1 MGMQP
6 VVINPQAPAYAYGR
20 PATLPM
26 ASVYGPSQSSLGM
39 TQLPSMPRP
48 PYLQQAATVTSPVEH
63 DLPTPDQLLRQT
75 VPMRTTT
82 YVIPGVFGNGSAES
96 ALPTPCQAAPS
107 LCAPTQRVYQ
117 TASSFPVNS
126 LDPSAT
132 VPPPYL
138 LAPWLYGLHP
148 SSIQQPAPV
157 RMMPWPMQAQAQAPV
172 QQPQPQAMPPQQPPM
187 MPPQQPPQTPPAAE
201 NKGPTTPLDDGALND
216 HQIRSLNERLNSETE
231 DTRADAA
238 MELFKILDQDP
249 TLSKR
254 EPYSRYVNAFME
266 KILKDPSAVVRSAGE
281 LALQT
286 GRVQQ
291 PSEEVMSLLK
301 DLSNRP
307 TGLSGESG
315 IISSLL
321 GSMRNQTLGQGFDK
335 TPGAMTID
343 PVTRARSVPAAE
355 PAQPPAEAVA
365 SSASPMM
372 PQAQSFMPQ
381 PATQAPL
388 QMPQVP
394 SPMPPVPVHAG
405 MGGGYSPPVTGNG
418 QQFNYVSASPSPM
431 ALMSQGGQNPALG
444 QRLNL
449 QEGYR

>member
-6 VVINPQAPAYAYGR
+6 AVINSQAPTYDYGR
-20 PATLPM
+20 PAAWLNTGPTAGL
-26 ASVYGPSQSSLGM
+26 YGQSQPGLGM

-48 PYLQQAATVTSPVEH
+48 PYLQNTGAMASPVAN
-63 DLPTPDQLLRQT
+63 DLPTPDQLLGRT

-82 YVIPGVFGNGSAES
+82 YVIPGVFGNGAAEQT
-96 ALPTPCQAAPS
+96 LPTPCQAVPS
-107 LCAPTQRVYQ
+107 VCAQPQHAYQ

-148 SSIQQPAPV
+148 SSVQQPAPAS
-157 RMMPWPMQAQAQAPV
+157 MMARPVQPPAQAPMQAAMPQ
-172 QQPQPQAMPPQQPPM
+172 QQPPAMPPQQPPA
-187 MPPQQPPQTPPAAE
+187 MPPQQQPPQTPPPAE

-249 TLSKR
+249 TLSQR

-291 PSEEVMSLLK
+291 PSEGVMSLLS

-321 GSMRNQTLGQGFDK
+321 GSIRNQTLGQGFDK
-335 TPGAMTID
+335 APGAMTID
-343 PVTRARSVPAAE
+343 PITRARSA
-355 PAQPPAEAVA
+355 PAQTPPATAPAGAPTEA
-365 SSASPMM
+365 SGMSAPAPM
-372 PQAQSFMPQ
+372 PQAAATPPGSASAYQS
-381 PATQAPL
+381 PAIGT
-388 QMPQVP
+388 
-394 SPMPPVPVHAG
+394 
-405 MGGGYSPPVTGNG
+405 G
-418 QQFNYVSASPSPM
+418 QQLNYLSPSPSPM
-431 ALMSQGGQNPALG
+431 ALMNSAGQNPALG

>member
-6 VVINPQAPAYAYGR
+6 VVINPQAPTYAYGR
-20 PATLPM
+20 PAAWPNTGLT
-26 ASVYGPSQSSLGM
+26 AGFYGQSQPGLGM

-48 PYLQQAATVTSPVEH
+48 PYLQNAGAMTSPVGN
-63 DLPTPDQLLRQT
+63 DLPTPDQLLGHT

-82 YVIPGVFGNGSAES
+82 YVIPGVFGNGPAEP
-96 ALPTPCQAAPS
+96 ALPPPCQAAPS
-107 LCAPTQRVYQ
+107 VCVPPQQAYQ
-117 TASSFPVNS
+117 TAASFPVNS

-148 SSIQQPAPV
+148 SSVQQASPASV
-157 RMMPWPMQAQAQAPV
+157 MPRPMQPPAQAPMQAAMPK
-172 QQPQPQAMPPQQPPM
+172 QQPPAMPPQQPPA
-187 MPPQQPPQTPPAAE
+187 MPPQQPPAE

-249 TLSKR
+249 TLSQR

-291 PSEEVMSLLK
+291 PSEGVMSLLN

-321 GSMRNQTLGQGFDK
+321 GSIRNQTLGQGFDK
-335 TPGAMTID
+335 APGAMTID
-343 PVTRARSVPAAE
+343 PITRSLSAPAQTPPVTAPAAAPTE
-355 PAQPPAEAVA
+355 APGMPAPVP
-365 SSASPMM
+365 M
-372 PQAQSFMPQ
+372 PQAAAMPPGGTSAYAP
-381 PATQAPL
+381 PATGT
-388 QMPQVP
+388 
-394 SPMPPVPVHAG
+394 S
-405 MGGGYSPPVTGNG
+405 
-418 QQFNYVSASPSPM
+418 QQLNYVSPSPSPM
-431 ALMSQGGQNPALG
+431 ALMNSAGQNPALG

>member
-1 MGMQP
+1 MQP
-6 VVINPQAPAYAYGR
+6 VVMNPQAPVYTSGR
-20 PATLPM
+20 PTAWPNAGPNAAL
-26 ASVYGPSQSSLGM
+26 YGQGQPAMGM
-39 TQLPSMPRP
+39 TQLPGMPRP
-48 PYLQQAATVTSPVEH
+48 PYLQNTAPMTASGIASGATPVMD
-63 DLPTPDQLLRQT
+63 DLPSPDQLLRGP

-82 YVIPGVFGNGSAES
+82 YVIPNVFGPGPAEP
-96 ALPTPCQAAPS
+96 ALPAPCQAAPS
-107 LCAPTQRVYQ
+107 VCAPTRQAYQ

-126 LDPSAT
+126 LDPSAP

-148 SSIQQPAPV
+148 SAVQPAAPASMMPQPMQPQQPP
-157 RMMPWPMQAQAQAPV
+157 
-172 QQPQPQAMPPQQPPM
+172 AMPPQQP
-187 MPPQQPPQTPPAAE
+187 PPQTPPAAE
-201 NKGPTTPLDDGALND
+201 NKGPSTPLDESALSD

-249 TLSKR
+249 SLSHR

-291 PSEEVMSLLK
+291 PSEGVMSLLNE
-301 DLSNRP
+301 LSNRP

-321 GSMRNQTLGQGFDK
+321 GSIRNQTLGQGFDK

-343 PVTRARSVPAAE
+343 PVTRARSTPT
-355 PAQPPAEAVA
+355 QPPAAPTDGMAPQAPGPA
-365 SSASPMM
+365 SAPM
-372 PQAQSFMPQ
+372 PQAPVQ
-381 PATQAPL
+381 QAP
-388 QMPQVP
+388 
-394 SPMPPVPVHAG
+394 G
-405 MGGGYSPPVTGNG
+405 MGYGPPLTGNG
-418 QQFNYVSASPSPM
+418 QQLNYVSPSPSFMGPM
-431 ALMSQGGQNPALG
+431 GQNPALG

-449 QEGYR
+449 QEGYP